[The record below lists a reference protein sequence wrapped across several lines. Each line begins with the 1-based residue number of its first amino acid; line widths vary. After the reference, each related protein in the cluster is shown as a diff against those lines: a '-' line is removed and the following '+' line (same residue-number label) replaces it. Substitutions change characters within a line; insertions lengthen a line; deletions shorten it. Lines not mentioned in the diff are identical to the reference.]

1 MLGWWPLHNGKI
13 EGISEFATFFLQKT
27 GPFHITR
34 PHKSSE
40 TYWNFS
46 QMTKVRIVHQV
57 CLKFTSFS
65 DFCQIFLLLMPCPF
79 KHRLWEIFLYK
90 MLDYLYSFESH
101 IQYTLFFNRGL
112 GIMRSPISF
121 FQLFGWGGRA
131 THTTINGKVAQ
142 DENHKNWHYW
152 TFYVG
157 FLSP

>member
-1 MLGWWPLHNGKI
+1 MWECDHFGFLTLHNGKI

-101 IQYTLFFNRGL
+101 IQYQDF
-112 GIMRSPISF
+112 GICYVKIVQFEVVWTRPNALYPLYFPIVHCKWRPEIVIPSPFIHS
-121 FQLFGWGGRA
+121 
-131 THTTINGKVAQ
+131 
-142 DENHKNWHYW
+142 
-152 TFYVG
+152 
-157 FLSP
+157 